1 MGQAIEQRA
10 DRLHLIDRISEAKHD
25 PQRHL
30 LFRSRAGGYDWW
42 SDDELAVL
50 QNEQPQHWKV
60 QSGELVAMT
69 AAEKA
74 AVDLGIAKTAKHAS
88 NAAARQAAIDAG
100 IEVNGITLAADEGS
114 RDALHGYL
122 TLQEKAVSLGVIA
135 AGSTF
140 QVHDQSGTPH
150 DVTLA
155 TFTTMLLAYGQAQ
168 QQIVASHNARAA
180 AIDAATT
187 QAELDAVTIP
197 GD

>member
-1 MGQAIEQRA
+1 MGQAIEQRGEQ
-10 DRLHLIDRISEAKHD
+10 LHLIDRISEAKHD
-25 PQRHL
+25 PQQHL
-30 LFRSRAGGYDWW
+30 LFRSRSGGYDWW

-50 QNEQPQHWKV
+50 QGEPSRYWKIEND
-60 QSGELVAMT
+60 ELVAMT
-69 AAEKA
+69 DAEKA
-74 AVDLGIAKTAKHAS
+74 AVDLAIAKTAKHAS
-88 NAAARQAAIDAG
+88 NAAARQTTIDEG

-168 QQIVASHNARAA
+168 QQIVAGHNARAI